1 MKALIILFIFS
12 STVLMA
18 QEKKVIYEYKKLEKF
33 DFDAIS
39 VEGEAGIPGD
49 LSINPRLRKE
59 FQNQLPE
66 RPNFNKEIK
75 QAIEGLR

>member
-1 MKALIILFIFS
+1 MKTLILFCIVFS
-12 STVLMA
+12 FGVIA
-18 QEKKVIYEYKKLEKF
+18 QEKKVIYEYKKFEKF

-75 QAIEGLR
+75 HAIEGLR